1 MRNHLFLQGYQVIQ
15 SLLSQ
20 LNINMDHLLV
30 LLSHRMHD
38 KVAFTFYVGILQIK
52 IRDISVK
59 CGFPHGFYII
69 GIYRAANKQR
79 INPLYIIAQG
89 GFQRSASLSV
99 MCMVFNSTES
109 PREACGCLRTSIR
122 CSSLRKSA
130 IPSEAMDIACAF
142 DASGRAHQS
151 IKRIKNFSL

>member
-59 CGFPHGFYII
+59 CGFPHGFISSAFTGPLTNKESTLSI
-69 GIYRAANKQR
+69 SSPKAASNV
-79 INPLYIIAQG
+79 P
-89 GFQRSASLSV
+89 ASLSV